1 MTGKELLST
10 RILDAAFAQLKT
22 TEFWKQQIADYI
34 SHLFNSLLITK
45 RLKAAKDPARL
56 YVEKLERDYRK
67 LKRIETHRQDVDRL
81 RYLIRIKKAVGR
93 EYIALFRKLPK
104 KNSYADLFILTVF
117 NFLSFLR
124 YEERLEIISAL
135 RLLSISHER
144 YPGKKTTAPED
155 PTAAVRKRL
164 QRIRKTT
171 SRSFGSKNF
180 LLKNIPYI
188 KVQDIRVM
196 NIRKIS
202 KSIPPV
208 LTENDIIMSRVIN
221 KGTGATNISADICLK
236 NSEKNREA
244 HLKNRIDKIEKALA
258 QLQRNKL
265 KHVIRKLKI
274 SCPKEALNTVI
285 CDSEFTNAFKLPSN

>member
-10 RILDAAFAQLKT
+10 RILDAAFEQLKT

-81 RYLIRIKKAVGR
+81 RYLIRIKKDVGR

-135 RLLSISHER
+135 RRLSTSHGR
-144 YPGKKTTAPED
+144 YLGTKTTPED

-171 SRSFGSKNF
+171 SRSFGCKNF

-196 NIRKIS
+196 NIKKIS
-202 KSIPPV
+202 KRIPPI
-208 LTENDIIMSRVIN
+208 LSENDIIMSRVIN
-221 KGTGATNISADICLK
+221 KGNVAINKSPDIRLK
-236 NSEKNREA
+236 NSEKNRES

-258 QLQRNKL
+258 QLQQNKL

-274 SCPKEALNTVI
+274 SCPQEALNAVI
-285 CDSEFTNAFKLPSN
+285 HDSEFTNAFKLPSN